1 MCVAN
6 FAFNYLRHF
15 FINFENCCTH
25 FAANFLNFLKHP
37 QHFQF
42 EWFWRILGTKTQKIK
57 KCENMP
63 IWANPE
69 ISPFLRMRFINFFSI
84 PCPRCLRRPCISKIL
99 ASWKLNS
106 WKAKEKTIVLF
117 NVRVNNSV
125 SVGKTAETLKF
136 LNRFTPA
143 QSGNWFCNIF
153 HFSGVYFCLQ
163 KPFCPAGKW
172 HKTSWDIVVLTSNFS
187 LTIS

>member
-1 MCVAN
+1 MVVTDIRDKNPKNVKIC
-6 FAFNYLRHF
+6 
-15 FINFENCCTH
+15 
-25 FAANFLNFLKHP
+25 
-37 QHFQF
+37 QF
-42 EWFWRILGTKTQKIK
+42 EPTLKFLLFWGHRGKSK
-57 KCENMP
+57 KWLCYMLEK
-63 IWANPE
+63 
-69 ISPFLRMRFINFFSI
+69 FT
-84 PCPRCLRRPCISKIL
+84 RCLRRPCISKIL

>member
-1 MCVAN
+1 MEI
-6 FAFNYLRHF
+6 YLIQWVLLIWLHSF
-15 FINFENCCTH
+15 WI
-25 FAANFLNFLKHP
+25 P
-37 QHFQF
+37 Q
-42 EWFWRILGTKTQKIK
+42 EKIK
-57 KCENMP
+57 SIFFQYCHKFYGVRNQLS
-63 IWANPE
+63 NTSE
-69 ISPFLRMRFINFFSI
+69 IP
-84 PCPRCLRRPCISKIL
+84 

-106 WKAKEKTIVLF
+106 WNVEKQKKRLLF
-117 NVRVNNSV
+117 CLMWELITQSQWVP
-125 SVGKTAETLKF
+125 GPGTTTAETLKF

-187 LTIS
+187 LTSSYKLPSLSILWLLLYIVV

>member
-1 MCVAN
+1 MEI
-6 FAFNYLRHF
+6 YLIQWVLLIWLHSF
-15 FINFENCCTH
+15 WI
-25 FAANFLNFLKHP
+25 P
-37 QHFQF
+37 Q
-42 EWFWRILGTKTQKIK
+42 EKIK
-57 KCENMP
+57 SIFFQYCHKFYGVRNQ
-63 IWANPE
+63 
-69 ISPFLRMRFINFFSI
+69 LRNTSEV
-84 PCPRCLRRPCISKIL
+84 L

-117 NVRVNNSV
+117 NVQWVP
-125 SVGKTAETLKF
+125 GLGITTAETLKF

-187 LTIS
+187 LTISYKLPSLSILWLLLYIVV